1 MAKFR
6 LGSSL
11 GAISALG
18 FTDGK
23 YNYKVKSDLRE
34 KLNRARE
41 LGFDTV
47 DVDLCSTYNPFDL
60 EQILDEILFSIKSSG
75 VRINA
80 FHMPFGVPWMDL
92 TCAFPSDRQEIIKWI
107 LKIID
112 KTSIADPYA
121 FVFHPGTTNFRESER
136 DAGFSRLCETATTLA
151 KNTDKAI
158 CIENMVSGNLLSR
171 TAHLEE
177 LMKKTNGVKIVLD
190 INHLLLDD
198 CADTIR
204 KLGKSIAT
212 LHVSDCDLIKERHEL
227 PGLGKIDWNKVLLA
241 LESVG
246 YEGVFNYEVL
256 EKYTLEEIK
265 ENYASLLREYELSKG
280 QNKI

>member
-11 GAISALG
+11 GAISSLG
-18 FTDGK
+18 FKDGK
-23 YNYKVKSDLRE
+23 YNYAVKKDLKD
-34 KLNRARE
+34 KLIRARE

-60 EQILDEILFSIKSSG
+60 EQILDEILFLVKSSG
-75 VRINA
+75 VKVNA
-80 FHMPFGVPWMDL
+80 FHMPFGVSWMDL
-92 TCAFPSDRQEIIKWI
+92 TCNYENDRQEIIKWI
-107 LKIID
+107 LKVID
-112 KTSIADPYA
+112 KTSVVDPYA
-121 FVFHPGTTNFRESER
+121 FVFHPGTTNFSESER
-136 DAGFSRLCETATTLA
+136 EAGFSRLCDTATTLA

-158 CIENMVSGNLLSR
+158 CIENMVRGNLLSR

-177 LMKKTNGVKIVLD
+177 LIENTEGVKIVLD
-190 INHLLLDD
+190 LNHLLLDD
-198 CADTIR
+198 QAETIK

-212 LHVSDCDLIKERHEL
+212 LHVSDCDLIKEKHEL
-227 PGLGKIDWNKVLLA
+227 PGLGKIDWNKVLSA

-256 EKYTLEEIK
+256 EKYSLDEIK
-265 ENYASLLREYELSKG
+265 ENYENLLKAYAE
-280 QNKI
+280 

>member
-1 MAKFR
+1 MAKLR
-6 LGSSL
+6 LGSSI
-11 GAISALG
+11 GTISSLG
-18 FTDGK
+18 FKDGK
-23 YNYKVKSDLRE
+23 YNYAVKKDLKD
-34 KLNRARE
+34 KLIKSRE

-60 EQILDEILFSIKSSG
+60 EQILDEILYSIKETG
-75 VRINA
+75 VKVNA
-80 FHMPFGVPWMDL
+80 FHMPFGTSWMDL
-92 TCAFPSDRQEIIKWI
+92 TCAWESDRLEIIKWI
-107 LKIID
+107 QKIIG
-112 KTSIADPYA
+112 KTSVADPYA
-121 FVFHPGTTNFRESER
+121 YVFHPGTTNFSPNER
-136 DAGFSRLCETATTLA
+136 NAGLMRLCDTATRLA
-151 KNTDKAI
+151 KSTDKAI

-171 TAHLEE
+171 TEHLEE
-177 LMKKTNGVKIVLD
+177 LIENSEGVKIVLD

-212 LHVSDCDLIKERHEL
+212 LHVSDCDLVKERHDL
-227 PGLGKIDWNKVLLA
+227 PGLGKIDWNSVLSA

-265 ENYASLLREYELSKG
+265 ENYENLIKAYYLSK
-280 QNKI
+280 